1 MPSYANAAPGVYIQ
15 EVSTG
20 SKPISTVD
28 TKTAGFVGVAP
39 NKQAHL
45 NKAMAC
51 NNWTQFIHEY
61 VGENGGSDTFLSM
74 AVFSFFNN
82 GGTRCYIVNIPEN
95 ETIAGDAA
103 KRTGLCAFDVIDEIA
118 MVAAPGY
125 FDSISHT
132 ALIDHCEGSKDCFA
146 ILDSPDRV
154 TSIEPLK
161 TVASIISGGKKNT
174 EDKKETGLRPKN
186 TSYAAFYFPWMLI
199 QAPLSRTKKI
209 LSAPP
214 SGFMAGIYARTDA
227 SRGVHKA
234 PANESVNGALGLS
247 YVVSSAEQG
256 ALNTRGVNCIR
267 SFPTTGIKVW
277 GARTLDDG
285 EWKYINVRR
294 LFIMIEESISE
305 STRWVVFEP
314 NDETLWKSIVR
325 DVGAFLTLLWRD
337 GALQGSTPEQAFFVK
352 CDGEINTQAVI
363 DSGKLEI
370 EIGIAPVKPAEFIV
384 FKIGQWAGGTE
395 VDADEGESESESE
408 S

>member
-1 MPSYANAAPGVYIQ
+1 MPSYATPGVYIQ

-20 SKPISTVD
+20 SKPISMVGTQ
-28 TKTAGFVGVAP
+28 TAAFIGVAP
-39 NKQAHL
+39 DKKANL
-45 NKAMAC
+45 NKAIAC
-51 NNWTQFIHEY
+51 NNWTQFVREFAS
-61 VGENGGSDTFLSM
+61 NAGGDDTHLSM

-82 GGTRCYIVNIPEN
+82 GGTRCYIVNNPEN
-95 ETIAGDAA
+95 ETIMGDVAQ
-103 KRTGLCAFDVIDEIA
+103 RSGLCAFEAIDEIA

-125 FDSISHT
+125 FDTVSHT
-132 ALIDHCEGSKDCFA
+132 ALIDHCEKLKDRIA
-146 ILDSPDRV
+146 ILDSPDEV
-154 TSIEPLK
+154 ANIDQLK
-161 TVASIISGGKKNT
+161 TVASITSGTKKAT
-174 EDKKETGLRPKN
+174 EEKNNVGLRPKN
-186 TSYAAFYFPWMLI
+186 TSYAAFYFPWLLI
-199 QAPLSRTKKI
+199 QAPLSRKKKI
-209 LSAPP
+209 ITAPP

-227 SRGVHKA
+227 NRGVHKA

-247 YVVSSAEQG
+247 YVVTSGEQG
-256 ALNTRGVNCIR
+256 ELNTKGVNCIR

-294 LFIMIEESISE
+294 LFMMIEESISE

-325 DVGAFLTLLWRD
+325 DVSAFLTLIWRD

-363 DSGKLEI
+363 DSGRLEI

-395 VDADEGESESESE
+395 VETEDSEAESE
-408 S
+408 